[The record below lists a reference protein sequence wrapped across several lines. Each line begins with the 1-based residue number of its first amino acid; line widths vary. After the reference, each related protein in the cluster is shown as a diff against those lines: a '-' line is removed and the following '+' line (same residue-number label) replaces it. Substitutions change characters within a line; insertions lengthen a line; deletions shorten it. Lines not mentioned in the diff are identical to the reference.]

1 MTKRTD
7 RLNSLLKQVISEVV
21 TRDVRN
27 PKVNTLVTIT
37 EVDIS
42 KDLHNARVYVSVIGT
57 NEDKKQTLAALQS
70 AAGFIS
76 VHASKKITIRYFPTL
91 TFYLD
96 SSVEEHLHIDAL
108 LEKIHDEEKHRHV
121 SPIDDI

>member
-1 MTKRTD
+1 MIKRVD

-37 EVDIS
+37 SVDIS
-42 KDLHNARVYVSVIGT
+42 KDLHNAKVYVSVIGT
-57 NEDKKQTLAALQS
+57 VEDKKQTLHALQS

-76 VHASKKITIRYFPTL
+76 VQASKKVTLRYFPTL
-91 TFYLD
+91 TFHLD
-96 SSVEEHLHIDAL
+96 SAVEEHLRIHTL
-108 LEKIHDEEKHRHV
+108 LEKIHDEERSRKTAH
-121 SPIDDI
+121 DE